1 MKCGGFMRFNNKQI
15 EELFASAVK
24 AKRDGVCLVE
34 VFNKTAERYGMSAG
48 SVRNIYYSN
57 LKRKN
62 QKGLRAKKIQPFTKQ
77 EEEDMLRKVLV
88 ARGKTTSMR
97 SAFLQVANGD
107 KALALRYQNKY
118 CNMLKKQRS
127 TVLKE
132 ILYQKKSLGEC
143 FNPYLN
149 QKKRDEKIKLER
161 EIQELIDVIGEK
173 CKRENDLLK
182 QKLAR
187 YQKLYAFQASGEAG
201 QSSEVGIS
209 AFFEKSAKKSISG
222 KAN

>member
-24 AKRDGVCLVE
+24 AKRDGVSLVD

-97 SAFLQVANGD
+97 SAFLQVATASFIFSARAASSSAG
-107 KALALRYQNKY
+107 
-118 CNMLKKQRS
+118 
-127 TVLKE
+127 
-132 ILYQKKSLGEC
+132 KS
-143 FNPYLN
+143 
-149 QKKRDEKIKLER
+149 K
-161 EIQELIDVIGEK
+161 
-173 CKRENDLLK
+173 
-182 QKLAR
+182 
-187 YQKLYAFQASGEAG
+187 
-201 QSSEVGIS
+201 
-209 AFFEKSAKKSISG
+209 
-222 KAN
+222 